1 MKIDLDA
8 ERRAI
13 QRTWKKREKQIGKVF
28 LNTSHMY
35 NSIRDIAGKAIQN
48 VEILELPS
56 SEESK

>member
-8 ERRAI
+8 KRRAI
-13 QRTWKKREKQIGKVF
+13 QRTWKKREKQIEKVF

-35 NSIRDIAGKAIQN
+35 NSIRGIAGKAIQN

>member
-35 NSIRDIAGKAIQN
+35 NFIRSIAGKAIQN